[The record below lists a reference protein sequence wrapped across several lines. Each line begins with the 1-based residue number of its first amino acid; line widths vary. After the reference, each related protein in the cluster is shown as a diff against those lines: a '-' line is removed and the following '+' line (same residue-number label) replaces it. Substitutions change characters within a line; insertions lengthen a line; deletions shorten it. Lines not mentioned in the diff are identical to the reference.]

1 MNRIRSVSLLLV
13 LFAATGLALG
23 SLSAVD
29 VTSDR
34 GVDVGVAGANE
45 DPYLGF
51 EAVNRGAAGDDEA
64 VVTVAYEN
72 RFGVPLDG
80 IEIRVTRGAE
90 GEPIATPEI
99 DGPIPVGG
107 SSTVDVTVDCG
118 EPGADALTFR
128 ADAAGPGVDAST
140 TDTVRDACDPVA

>member
-1 MNRIRSVSLLLV
+1 MNRTRSVGLTLA
-13 LFAATGLALG
+13 LFAAAGLAFG

-51 EAVNRGAAGDDEA
+51 EAVNRSAGGDGDA

-80 IEIRVTRGAE
+80 IEIRVTRGAGE
-90 GEPIATPEI
+90 EPIATPEI
-99 DGPIPVGG
+99 GGPISAGG
-107 SSTVDVTVDCG
+107 SATVDVTVDCG
-118 EPGADALTFR
+118 KSGGDALTFR
-128 ADAAGPGVDAST
+128 ADAAGPGVRAST
-140 TDTVRDACDPVA
+140 THTVEDACDAVG